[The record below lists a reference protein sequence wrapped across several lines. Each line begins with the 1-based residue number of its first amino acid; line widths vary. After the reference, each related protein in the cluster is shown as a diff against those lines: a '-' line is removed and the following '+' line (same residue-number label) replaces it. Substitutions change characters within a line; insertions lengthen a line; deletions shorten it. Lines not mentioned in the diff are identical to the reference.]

1 MTITLD
7 TVDIVMLITIWIAQT
22 IGFILAL
29 WNWCKCSEKLH
40 GGVKC

>member
-7 TVDIVMLITIWIAQT
+7 TVDIVILITALIAQT
-22 IGFILAL
+22 VGFILAL
-29 WNWCKCSEKLH
+29 VNWYKCSEELH

>member
-7 TVDIVMLITIWIAQT
+7 TVDIVMLIAIFIAQT
-22 IGFILAL
+22 VGFILAL
-29 WNWCKCSEKLH
+29 WNWYKCSEKLH

>member
-7 TVDIVMLITIWIAQT
+7 TVDIVMLITILIAQT
-22 IGFILAL
+22 GGFMWAL

>member
-7 TVDIVMLITIWIAQT
+7 TIDIVMLITISVAQT
-22 IGFILAL
+22 ICFIWAL
-29 WNWCKCSEKLH
+29 WNWYKCSEKLH